1 MSALNLG
8 RWALV
13 GPGAVGLYYG
23 GRIADAGRSLSVL
36 ARSDLEVLQEEG
48 IQIAIV
54 DPVSAVISEHIHAK
68 LDVVSH
74 SADKLGPVDCVI
86 VSAKSTVNQELLE
99 SLTTIVE
106 PGHTVILSLQN
117 GMGNAEFF
125 GKHFPSNPILSG
137 LCFVCVNR
145 TEPGCV
151 ENYHTG
157 RVEIGSLDDRWP
169 EVAEAVV
176 DIFNQSGILTKH
188 AEQLAGALWRKL
200 CWNIP
205 FNGLSIAVGGVT
217 TDKII
222 ADPELVITARALM
235 EEVRS
240 AALIE
245 GHQIPDEF
253 IEGQFTVTEKMGA
266 YKPSSLID
274 HLAGKPVELESIW
287 GEPLK
292 RGRSLGLEMP
302 ELTKLYKSI
311 SEKLTQP

>member
-68 LDVVSH
+68 LDVVSN

-245 GHQIPDEF
+245 GHQISDEF